1 MNRERAVRA
10 VVQRFGN
17 HPFQYGSFDCCELVR
32 QTHYFLRGKD
42 PAPHLQYEDEL
53 GANIIIDAHGGLS
66 GLMTTLFG
74 ESVNVEATETA
85 DPVLIVMPAFGDIMG
100 IRVPNGA
107 LVPLKAGL
115 HKVPIKYAVEGWR
128 I

>member
-1 MNRERAVRA
+1 MKA
-10 VVQRFGN
+10 VVQRYGN
-17 HPFQYGSFDCCELVR
+17 HPFEYGSFDCCELVR
-32 QTHYFLRGKD
+32 QTHYFLRGRD

-53 GANIIIDAHGGLS
+53 GASIILDTHDGLS

-85 DPVLIVMPAFGDIMG
+85 DPVLVVIPASGDIMG

-115 HKVPIKYAVEGWR
+115 HKVPLKYAVEGWR